1 VEVGLVTE
9 IMNVFVEAFSG
20 GFDRIRGAVSSLLY
34 LLIAIEVGWFGI
46 LFLLGTESVSGGL
59 KKLLTIG
66 MWSFVALHFD
76 EHALALVDSLVQA
89 GLMAANSGG
98 QSARSLLNPSAI
110 MDAGFTAVHPL
121 GQQLLNG
128 SLLSFT
134 GTYPMYLLTFVLMM
148 IAYTALAINAFMVLI
163 EYYLAIA
170 VVGILVPF
178 GVIAPTRWIAMKP
191 MSYFLSCGLKM
202 MVIAFLVAVSRTV
215 LARIHFASDEPTLRE
230 MWIAVCCTSMIGLL
244 CWKAPDRLAQGF
256 MVGSASFGGA
266 DAVRHTQSTAAVVAA
281 PAAMALGGVRNAVA
295 KAVYQKLHGPP
306 SGASG
311 GGSGSRSSNAAALS
325 LSASRSPSAAAQP
338 PVLVP
343 PPSDNSERKA
353 G

>member
-34 LLIAIEVGWFGI
+34 LLIAIEIAWFGV
-46 LFLLGTESVSGGL
+46 LCLLGMEAISSGL

-76 EHALALVDSLVQA
+76 EHALALVDSLVHA
-89 GLMAANSGG
+89 GLMAAGSGG

-128 SLLSFT
+128 SLLTFT
-134 GTYPMYLLTFVLMM
+134 GTYPMYLLTFLLMM
-148 IAYTALAINAFMVLI
+148 LAYTALAINAFMVLI

-178 GVIAPTRWIAMKP
+178 GVIGPTRWMAMKP

-215 LARIHFASDEPTLRE
+215 LTRIHFASDEPTLRE
-230 MWIAVCCTSMIGLL
+230 MWIAICCTSMIGLL

-256 MVGSASFGGA
+256 MVGSASFGGS
-266 DAVRHTQSTAAVVAA
+266 DVVRHTQGTGAVVAM
-281 PAAMALGGVRNAVA
+281 PAATALGSVRNAVA

-306 SGASG
+306 SGVSA
-311 GGSGSRSSNAAALS
+311 GGSGSRSSSAAALS
-325 LSASRSPSAAAQP
+325 LSASRSPSATVAQQ
-338 PVLVP
+338 PVLIP
-343 PPSDNSERKA
+343 PPSEKSERK
-353 G
+353 